1 VKRRGGSL
9 PRRFFFVAH
18 PRLARR
24 APPRIYARDGAG
36 RLRRIFSAAAAQQR
50 FVSRHAGTLA
60 RVIDVTVEALA
71 RRRTLF
77 FFGNGGSA
85 ADAQHLAAE
94 FVNRYQLARAPLPA
108 LALTTDSSALTSIAN
123 DFGYDEV
130 FAKQIQALARRG
142 DVAFAISTSGNAANV
157 LRAVDECRRRG
168 VITVGLTGGTGGTL
182 AERVDH
188 LLCVDA
194 TRATARIQETHIVI
208 GHALCELV
216 ELRLA
221 ERRES
226 GDDAPDGPRRAH
238 RPAATARASAK
249 RRRRP

>member
-1 VKRRGGSL
+1 MVD
-9 PRRFFFVAH
+9 A
-18 PRLARR
+18 
-24 APPRIYARDGAG
+24 I
-36 RLRRIFSAAAAQQR
+36 RRIFAASTAAQQR
-50 FVSRHAGTLA
+50 FATQHAEALA
-60 RVIDVTVEALA
+60 RVIEVTVEALA
-71 RRRTLF
+71 KSRTLF

-94 FVNRYQLARAPLPA
+94 FVNRYLLARAPLPA

-142 DVAFAISTSGNAANV
+142 DVAFALSTSGNAANV

-168 VITVGLTGGTGGTL
+168 VITVGLTGGSGGAL
-182 AERVDH
+182 AERVEH

-194 TRATARIQETHIVI
+194 TRVTPRIQETHIVI

-216 ELRLA
+216 EARLA
-221 ERRES
+221 EARKS
-226 GDDAPDGPRRAH
+226 GAAGHSAR
-238 RPAATARASAK
+238 RPAATGRATSK